1 MKPSILIVNDTNRP
15 MDAARHALE
24 AAGYEVIDEVDS
36 AKALLHAVSI
46 RMPDVVIIDTNSP
59 SRDTLE
65 QLSVMH
71 TEAPR
76 PVVMFSNEADRDTI
90 RKAVAAGVSA
100 YIVDGLSTERLAPIL
115 EVAKAQFEQKHE
127 MAVRLANAEQQ
138 LADRKLI
145 EKAKG
150 ILMARKGLSEQEAF
164 EQLRSLSMKQ
174 GQKLVDLARQL
185 VSMAD
190 LL

>member
-1 MKPSILIVNDTNRP
+1 MKPSILIVNDINRP